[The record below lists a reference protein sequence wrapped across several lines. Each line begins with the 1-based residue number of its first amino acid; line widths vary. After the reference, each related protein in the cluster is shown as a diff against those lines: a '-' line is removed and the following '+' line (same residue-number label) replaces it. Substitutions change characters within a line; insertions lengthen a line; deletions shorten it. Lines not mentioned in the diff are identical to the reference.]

1 MVMYQD
7 AILRRG
13 RQEMDLPSLDHL
25 AGSPYRDRAT
35 DTSSCFS
42 EDNNVRYANDTTLM
56 AESEELKSLLMKVKV
71 DSEKVGLKLNIQKR
85 RSWYLVPSLHGK

>member
-13 RQEMDLPSLDHL
+13 RLEMDLPSLDHL

-42 EDNNVRYANDTTLM
+42 EDNNNNKNKNTL
-56 AESEELKSLLMKVKV
+56 AITPKEVAQSWSLTPIP
-71 DSEKVGLKLNIQKR
+71 G
-85 RSWYLVPSLHGK
+85 